1 MWDDIQIQCSDAFEI
16 AEALINKEVKLNLL
30 KSIAAFAPK
39 ADLTEDA
46 VWNYCRNHSSFQRY
60 LEIYPDGKYK
70 TEVEEY
76 IWRAAIE
83 RNDMN
88 SFMAYL
94 NSYPQGRHAA
104 EVDDNVWE
112 IAKANGSFSAYLHFF
127 SNGKHTDEAR
137 GLLVARQIEEDA
149 WTEAEGI
156 DTPESYR
163 GYIELYPQGLHTN
176 EAKKRIA
183 ELMQG
188 QKEIIIRALAEDR
201 NAYNLNY
208 IKACGI
214 TAEDLRGRITD
225 SNGNVRDEVLKSW
238 NKSAKNLQMGT
249 MPSGIPSGS
258 TEVYFWG
265 VPGSGKTC
273 AMAAIL
279 SMANQMGFF
288 EPREGEGLGYMT
300 ELSTAFISEPHAPAV
315 YLPTSSAIET
325 TQYLPLTLN
334 EPVEKNRIKEHQLSI
349 VEISGEIFECF
360 ALELQHR
367 PFKTDN
373 HKNTYNQLKSYLQ
386 STENP
391 KYHFFILDSQPTLNS
406 NQMAYLQQAALYF
419 RNNKIFNDTTQ
430 GISLI
435 VTKTDTLSPNRDEWV
450 NCATKAAGQYFGA
463 LVTSLKKIVGPT
475 EYGGLGLSNGDLD
488 VIPLSIGEV
497 FFKSLCLFDPQPA
510 SVLVNLLMKYAKAD
524 ESNSRWNRAR
534 GIFRK

>member
-16 AEALINKEVKLNLL
+16 AEALINKEVNLSQL
-30 KSIAAFAPK
+30 KSVSAFASK
-39 ADLTEDA
+39 AALTEDA
-46 VWNYCRNHSSFQRY
+46 VWDYCKKRSSFQPY
-60 LEIYPDGKYK
+60 LEIYPDGKHK
-70 TEVEEY
+70 SEVEEY

-94 NSYPQGRHAA
+94 NSYPQGTHAT
-104 EVDDNVWE
+104 EVEKKVWE
-112 IAKANGSFSAYLHFF
+112 IAKTNGSISAYLHFF
-127 SNGKHTDEAR
+127 SNGKHANEAR
-137 GLLVARQIEEDA
+137 GIQAAQQIEEEA
-149 WTEAEGI
+149 WQEAKGF

-163 GYIELYPQGLHTN
+163 GYLDMYSQGIHTI
-176 EAKKRIA
+176 EAKNRIA
-183 ELMQG
+183 ELMAG
-188 QKEIIIRALAEDR
+188 QKEEIIRALTEDR

-214 TAEDLRGRITD
+214 TASDLRGKITD
-225 SNGNVRDEVLKSW
+225 SNGIVHDEVLKSW

-249 MPSGIPSGS
+249 MPSSIPAGS

-300 ELSTAFISEPHAPAV
+300 ELSTAFISEPQAPAV

-334 EPVEKNRIKEHQLSI
+334 EPVDKGIKEHQLSI

-360 ALELQHR
+360 ALELQNK
-367 PFKTDN
+367 PFKTEN

-391 KYHFFILDSQPTLNS
+391 KYHFFILDSQPALNS

-419 RNNKIFNDTTQ
+419 RNKKIFNDTTQ

-435 VTKTDTLSPNRDEWV
+435 VTKVDTLSPRRDEWV
-450 NCATKAAGQYFGA
+450 GCATQAAKTYFGS
-463 LVTSLKKIVGPT
+463 LVTSLKKIVGPD
-475 EYGGLGLSNGDLD
+475 ELKLSGGELD

-534 GIFRK
+534 RIIRK

>member
-16 AEALINKEVKLNLL
+16 AEALINKEVNLNQLR
-30 KSIAAFAPK
+30 SVSAFASK
-39 ADLTEDA
+39 ASLTEDA
-46 VWNYCRNHSSFQRY
+46 VWDFCKKKSSFQPY

-70 TEVEEY
+70 SEVEEF

-94 NSYPQGRHAA
+94 NNYPEGVHAE
-104 EVDDNVWE
+104 EVDDKVWE
-112 IAKANGSFSAYLHFF
+112 IAKANGSISAYLHFF
-127 SNGKHTDEAR
+127 PNGKHANEAR
-137 GLLVARQIEEDA
+137 GLQAAQQIEEDA
-149 WTEAEGI
+149 WLEAKGF

-163 GYIELYPQGLHTN
+163 GYIDMYPQGIHTI

-183 ELMQG
+183 ELMAG
-188 QKEIIIRALAEDR
+188 QKEEIIRALTEDR

-214 TAEDLRGRITD
+214 TAADLRGKITD

-249 MPSGIPSGS
+249 MPSSIPAGS

-279 SMANQMGFF
+279 SMANQMGYF

-300 ELSTAFISEPHAPAV
+300 ELSTAFIPEPHAPAV

-334 EPVEKNRIKEHQLSI
+334 EPIDKGIIKEHQLSI

-360 ALELQHR
+360 ALELQRR
-367 PFKTDN
+367 PFKTEN

-391 KYHFFILDSQPTLNS
+391 KYHFFILDSQPALNS

-419 RNNKIFNDTTQ
+419 KNNKIFNNTTQ

-435 VTKTDTLSPNRDEWV
+435 VTKVDTLSPNRDQWV
-450 NCATKAAGQYFGA
+450 SCATQAAKQYFGS
-463 LVTSLKKIVGPT
+463 LVTSLKRIVGSP

-524 ESNSRWNRAR
+524 ESNSRWNRAKR
-534 GIFRK
+534 IIRR